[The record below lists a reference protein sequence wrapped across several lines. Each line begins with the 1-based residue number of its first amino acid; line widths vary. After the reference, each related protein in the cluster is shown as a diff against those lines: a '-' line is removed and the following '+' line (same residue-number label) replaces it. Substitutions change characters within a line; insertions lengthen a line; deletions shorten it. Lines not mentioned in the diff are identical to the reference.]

1 MDKGDCINEDQRPII
16 DRSAPKNKLTEKERA
31 KVIEIA
37 NSPDFA
43 DLPPSQ
49 IVPKLA
55 DEGKYIASEST
66 FIVS

>member
-1 MDKGDCINEDQRPII
+1 MDKGRLNEDQRPII

-37 NSPDFA
+37 NNPDFA

-49 IVPKLA
+49 IVPKLR
-55 DEGKYIASEST
+55 
-66 FIVS
+66 